1 MNVCPDITN
10 GLHWDAVVLYC
21 LHGSGISVLCTRGSI
36 NPTAVKR
43 HMMMMGV
50 MTTTVQECQKD
61 DYYQRGELY
70 CIVSTSHHKTPV
82 TSLAGI
88 PCVPCLALTA
98 LLCSALSLLILHVL
112 YDPKKQQRHVRD
124 LQPTAGKYIHKAH
137 PHFSACR
144 SFVGQII
151 TFPAKFY

>member
-1 MNVCPDITN
+1 MSGYNQWTILGCGGTLLSPW
-10 GLHWDAVVLYC
+10 LWD
-21 LHGSGISVLCTRGSI
+21 LCVPGA
-36 NPTAVKR
+36 AVKR

-50 MTTTVQECQKD
+50 MTTTGQECQKD

-124 LQPTAGKYIHKAH
+124 LQPTAGKYVHKAH
-137 PHFSACR
+137 PHSRLVVR
-144 SFVGQII
+144 SLDKSSHFQRNFIDTI
-151 TFPAKFY
+151 NLN